1 MRERAKREKTKTSEE
16 KARVCQFFELRE
28 YKTLRVN
35 SSNASKTMR
44 VIFKNYVK
52 KFVIFSQYCK
62 KNASNRKKY
71 IKCASFFLG
80 EET

>member
-16 KARVCQFFELRE
+16 KARVCRFFELRE

-44 VIFKNYVK
+44 VFFKSMSK
-52 KFVIFSQYCK
+52 KIAILRPIAKEFEY
-62 KNASNRKKY
+62 
-71 IKCASFFLG
+71 
-80 EET
+80 

>member
-16 KARVCQFFELRE
+16 KARVCRFFELRE

-44 VIFKNYVK
+44 VFFKSMSK
-52 KFVIFSQYCK
+52 KMPFCAQLQ
-62 KNASNRKKY
+62 KNLSIEKKKY
-71 IKCASFFLG
+71 
-80 EET
+80 